1 MGFLSDFLAP
11 LADEA
16 KTITAEFNKLK
27 DDAVDAVTSGS
38 QLATDIKDNATKIS
52 QSIKDQ
58 TSGAVDEVKKALL
71 SSDNSS
77 TDNQ

>member
-1 MGFLSDFLAP
+1 MGFLSDFLGP

-16 KTITAEFNKLK
+16 KAISAEFSTLK
-27 DDAVDAVTSGS
+27 NEAVDAVTSGS
-38 QLATDIKDNATKIS
+38 QLATDIKDDATKIS

-71 SSDNSS
+71 SPDNSS
-77 TDNQ
+77 SDNQ